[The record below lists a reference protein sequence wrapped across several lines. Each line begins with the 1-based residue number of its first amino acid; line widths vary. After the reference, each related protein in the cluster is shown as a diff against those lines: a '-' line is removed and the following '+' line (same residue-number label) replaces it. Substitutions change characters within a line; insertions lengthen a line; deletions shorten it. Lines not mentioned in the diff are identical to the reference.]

1 MAASSASLSML
12 LQGGKLLLPYRLSR
26 ASLLPCSLAKRS
38 CLPSSVPVR
47 YLNFKTLKARQA
59 AVDSNP
65 SAVVPVQDPQLQ
77 LEVQKR
83 VHDESH
89 KLSSDPHKE
98 KFIPITRQALV
109 SKLKGEE
116 KMLSVEERDG
126 LGQFAA
132 ALDAFISRRFYAQL
146 ERMKVDTTVQ
156 SNRA

>member
-12 LQGGKLLLPYRLSR
+12 LQGGKLLLPFRLSR
-26 ASLLPCSLAKRS
+26 APLLPCSLAKRS

-59 AVDSNP
+59 AVA

-89 KLSSDPHKE
+89 KISSDPHKE

-146 ERMKVDTTVQ
+146 ERMKV
-156 SNRA
+156 

>member
-1 MAASSASLSML
+1 MSSSAS
-12 LQGGKLLLPYRLSR
+12 
-26 ASLLPCSLAKRS
+26 
-38 CLPSSVPVR
+38 VR

-59 AVDSNP
+59 AVDSSP

-98 KFIPITRQALV
+98 KFIPVTRQALV

-116 KMLSVEERDG
+116 KTLSVEERDG

-146 ERMKVDTTVQ
+146 ERMKVDTTAQ
-156 SNRA
+156 SNTA

>member
-1 MAASSASLSML
+1 MAASSVSLSML
-12 LQGGKLLLPYRLSR
+12 FQGGKLLLPHRLSR
-26 ASLLPCSLAKRS
+26 TPLLPCSLAKRS

-59 AVDSNP
+59 AVA
-65 SAVVPVQDPQLQ
+65 SAVIPVQDPQLQ

-89 KLSSDPHKE
+89 KISSDPHKE

-146 ERMKVDTTVQ
+146 ERMKV
-156 SNRA
+156 